1 MYTQKEI
8 DKMREYHSNNDLF
21 CEVLDELERLYPL
34 ETSTYCAYCGEKC
47 ELDDNAATRISEHI
61 KVCEKHPIHNYK
73 NMIER
78 LVNVLEFWSNLED
91 YVPGEWEHEE
101 RRELINRANALVGN
115 II

>member
-1 MYTQKEI
+1 MSEIFIATESDGSQWVSLEDYNAAIQKI
-8 DKMREYHSNNDLF
+8 NN
-21 CEVLDELERLYPL
+21 L

-78 LVNVLEFWSNLED
+78 LVNALEFWSSLED

-101 RRELINRANALVGN
+101 RKELIDKASKLVGMV
-115 II
+115 I